1 MPSHYKQASDDELRK
16 LAAKGNLSAN
26 REIQRRELERAL
38 APQTPQTPVVPPV
51 PSKMPKG
58 GHMTPSGDIGAMRGA
73 EAKKLFPK
81 VGGKHESAAL
91 YFKKNKVRQATG

>member
-1 MPSHYKQASDDELRK
+1 MPSHYKQASDEELRQ

-26 REIQRRELERAL
+26 REIQRRELERAM
-38 APQTPQTPVVPPV
+38 APQTQTPQVPPI

-58 GHMTPSGDIGAMRGA
+58 GHLTPSGDIGAMRGA

-81 VGGKHESAAL
+81 VGGKHESAAS
-91 YFKKNKVRQATG
+91 YFKKNKVLQKSG